1 MFTNIQGIEALAD
14 VAGEILDESVSVYEL
29 VTKLSKDESVQ
40 FMGAAAAAKKAGQ
53 EEFEFGGKKFPVTMA
68 QKVADKI
75 NDMKTHDEDED
86 EPEDINELLSALGVY
101 ETRKADEQ
109 DGFEKDAEGAVID
122 AGDEETIE
130 KIAGKPEIKDGEEEE
145 AEDPKEVKEAK
156 LDPVGQEDDD
166 VDNDGDTDDTDEY
179 LKKRRDAIGK
189 AMKKEE
195 IDDEEDG
202 IKGTKDPDKDVK
214 EGFSDEEVRALCHSK
229 DHDCATIIEHPEFGL
244 GKPVHGSHAIPDDNG
259 FVEWYDVEFK
269 HGIEEKVYAKD
280 VKIVENES
288 HMKDDKDTLDDTAMK
303 ILSQYNKQFGMK
315 EEEEEDGIEG
325 AAKPDKD
332 VEVKTSKQGGQ
343 DTKGDAK
350 TAKTSSDEE
359 DGIQGSKPISKEAFE
374 ANWKETTKLSEVN
387 QQISKAIKLKEG
399 KMKELHGHIEDGKSA
414 EEIIKAMKLKNTPDM
429 KKFIQG
435 LMK

>member
-1 MFTNIQGIEALAD
+1 
-14 VAGEILDESVSVYEL
+14 
-29 VTKLSKDESVQ
+29 
-40 FMGAAAAAKKAGQ
+40 
-53 EEFEFGGKKFPVTMA
+53 
-68 QKVADKI
+68 
-75 NDMKTHDEDED
+75 
-86 EPEDINELLSALGVY
+86 
-101 ETRKADEQ
+101 
-109 DGFEKDAEGAVID
+109 
-122 AGDEETIE
+122 
-130 KIAGKPEIKDGEEEE
+130 
-145 AEDPKEVKEAK
+145 
-156 LDPVGQEDDD
+156 
-166 VDNDGDTDDTDEY
+166 
-179 LKKRRDAIGK
+179 
-189 AMKKEE
+189 
-195 IDDEEDG
+195 
-202 IKGTKDPDKDVK
+202 
-214 EGFSDEEVRALCHSK
+214 
-229 DHDCATIIEHPEFGL
+229 
-244 GKPVHGSHAIPDDNG
+244 
-259 FVEWYDVEFK
+259 
-269 HGIEEKVYAKD
+269 
-280 VKIVENES
+280 
-288 HMKDDKDTLDDTAMK
+288 MKDDKDTLDDTAMK